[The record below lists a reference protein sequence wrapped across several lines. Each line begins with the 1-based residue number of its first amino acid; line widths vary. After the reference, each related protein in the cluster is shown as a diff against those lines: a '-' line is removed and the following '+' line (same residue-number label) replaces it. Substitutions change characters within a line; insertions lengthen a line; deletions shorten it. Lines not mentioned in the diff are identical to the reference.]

1 VVNNIYEQCH
11 YQKIFKYNLGINGD
25 ALSPLLP
32 ARHDFHKR
40 RTIEEVG
47 IFTWAFPSSLMANLE
62 INPQVMATNK
72 LPRIP
77 AMPLGFVEARQIL
90 SRMDGR
96 EVPAE
101 WRGGLN
107 IKYRIGPG
115 FQKADAEDEIAR
127 RRKRLHVRTIHEL

>member
-1 VVNNIYEQCH
+1 
-11 YQKIFKYNLGINGD
+11 
-25 ALSPLLP
+25 
-32 ARHDFHKR
+32 
-40 RTIEEVG
+40 
-47 IFTWAFPSSLMANLE
+47 
-62 INPQVMATNK
+62 MATNK

-90 SRMDGR
+90 SRMGGR

-115 FQKADAEDEIAR
+115 FQKGGKAKKLRIEVKSSLEVKLVKTAVCSLAAI
-127 RRKRLHVRTIHEL
+127 